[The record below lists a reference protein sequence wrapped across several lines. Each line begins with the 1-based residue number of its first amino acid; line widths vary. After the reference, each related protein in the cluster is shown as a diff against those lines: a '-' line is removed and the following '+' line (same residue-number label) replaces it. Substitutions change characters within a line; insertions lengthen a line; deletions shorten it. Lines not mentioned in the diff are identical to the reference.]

1 MKNNEMKN
9 MFLGELE
16 EEAIDRIKRF
26 YKIAK
31 TMGFDMC
38 VGFSGGKDSQVV
50 YEQTIGSGV

>member
-38 VGFSGGKDSQVV
+38 VGFSGGKDSQS
-50 YEQTIGSGV
+50 GSI